1 MPAELKRI
9 ASQVA
14 NAGRKPFEPGRARR
28 YQQLLLYGGGFAVT
42 LFILMCALLV
52 TRLDVQDYRAQAR
65 LTFLYRKA
73 QFSRTLEMADMVL
86 ATYGGRIEQLWNQG
100 ARPSADAL
108 AQFSAAGGVLGA
120 SNGDGSETLL
130 ALARLTPDRPAPS
143 YARYL
148 GALFGLVRQ
157 DDRSGHVLPP
167 ALVSGGEPLGGY
179 LIGLDAPFLAV
190 LGTELVPR
198 AHTLEPGT
206 DLHTLIDG
214 LMPTGIARQKTLM
227 QSRPFVFDRRLDP
240 LSGRVVMRFA
250 RRLDDAAGRPFGW
263 LVINGL
269 HRVDDVMAPRSDDE
283 DVAIVDARHD
293 IVFGRERDRSMIERA
308 LHDARAPLGDHVAVR
323 RVGARFVVYDRL
335 PGTGLVMM
343 TSFSWRSMV
352 REMRVGLGI
361 TFGAALLG
369 IVLLWSAIVLFDRRA
384 LRPAHRR
391 AIRLIESEA
400 FNRTLARHAPAGLL
414 LLSAA
419 DGETM
424 VHNDAVRAYDGGA
437 GGQRLGKRIWQAYLE
452 RAAASD
458 GRLDVMQHELAV
470 EQADHGKVYLA
481 LQVVRTMFHGVDVLL
496 CTLTDV
502 TARKLTEDKLK
513 EARTA
518 AEDANKAKSTF
529 LATMSHEIRTPLN
542 AIVGNLELMAR
553 AQLPLAER
561 RRLQT
566 VMSSS
571 DALLHTIN
579 DVLDLSKAESN
590 QMALEA
596 VPFDLRAVL
605 HEVAAIF
612 RALADAKH
620 LRLECVI
627 AAGLGDG
634 YVGDPARVR
643 QIVSNLVSNAIK
655 FTEHGSVTVEALPAA
670 VPGRGVEIVVR
681 DTGIG
686 IEPDSMP
693 TLFDVYVQTDASIYR
708 RFGGTGLG
716 LPLCRRLARLMG
728 GDVTVESRPGAGAVF
743 TASLPL
749 ADAPLRGRAAVDAR
763 ASGAKGAGARRAE
776 VAGAEATEAEVTGA
790 DAARVDGTGADG
802 TGATGTEAEAADAKA
817 TGTEAPGAS
826 GTEANRTGPD
836 AMAAATRAAATRMN
850 ATSRPAATPK
860 PTETHT
866 PTSALSPAQPPAPES
881 SADGETPLRVLVAE
895 DHPASR
901 ALLRDQLDAL
911 HCDATLVSNGIE
923 AMRAFFA
930 QPFDVVL
937 TDLGMPE
944 LDGFALANC
953 LREQGAKVPVIA
965 MTAHATD
972 EDRRR
977 CAQAGAVEVV
987 LKPLSI
993 DALDAVLTRH
1003 ARHAAAARSST
1014 ADSTDSTD
1022 STDSA
1027 DSDDRPTPPMTDE
1040 IRENLRTATLLSLAL
1055 IDDALPRGDVERIR
1069 VELHSMRGGFA
1080 LAGDIVAGA
1089 ACAHAERIFSQGR
1102 TVALR
1107 AAWPACRAAIERSAE
1122 RLRAAGSG
1130 TGSEPA

>member
-1003 ARHAAAARSST
+1003 ARRAAAARSST
-1014 ADSTDSTD
+1014 G
-1022 STDSA
+1022 DSA
-1027 DSDDRPTPPMTDE
+1027 DSGDRPIPPMTDE

-1102 TVALR
+1102 TAALR

-1130 TGSEPA
+1130 AGSEPA

>member
-1014 ADSTDSTD
+1014 ADSTDS
-1022 STDSA
+1022 A
-1027 DSDDRPTPPMTDE
+1027 DSDDRPIPPMTDE

-1102 TVALR
+1102 TAALR

-1130 TGSEPA
+1130 AGSEPA

>member
-1014 ADSTDSTD
+1014 ADSTDS
-1022 STDSA
+1022 A
-1027 DSDDRPTPPMTDE
+1027 DSGDRPIPPMTDE

-1102 TVALR
+1102 TAALR